1 MVQPVSGSKPCPD
14 GYTLRKGYTR
24 KLRQNVL
31 NKGFVVR
38 RGKGQHYTAKP
49 TQSEIAVPPV
59 CAKNKSTAGK
69 STLRKGY
76 LIKYGYSYRLA
87 DSQRR
92 KALQRAIEAYGKL
105 SVYSQLTLAA
115 KSAQSRDPNIAAV
128 FAMDRDWVQG
138 QPNTQK
144 KK

>member
-1 MVQPVSGSKPCPD
+1 
-14 GYTLRKGYTR
+14 
-24 KLRQNVL
+24 
-31 NKGFVVR
+31 
-38 RGKGQHYTAKP
+38 
-49 TQSEIAVPPV
+49 V

-69 STLRKGY
+69 SALRKGY

-138 QPNTQK
+138 QPNAQK